1 MSAADAPLKKRL
13 NIASSASCFPNLAP
27 GRLDMQSFFSTASI
41 PFLRAENMW
50 RCFTWVTN
58 NCRGGRKCSISGL
71 LSGSQSS
78 DAVVI
83 SKITYYWED

>member
-50 RCFTWVTN
+50 RGV
-58 NCRGGRKCSISGL
+58 SP
-71 LSGSQSS
+71 GSLIIAGVGASVQFPGSCQGAS
-78 DAVVI
+78 PAMQ
-83 SKITYYWED
+83 